1 MLNDEGNSGERW
13 KQQWI
18 QLAKKQLCTCST
30 LFLFISLPLFWTT
43 TMWNFQ
49 KLLSSMFYG
58 GNVVRVIVHFFFTAA
73 HFHLALMVA
82 SISHFFTTTTKFS
95 CCSPNKKCL
104 LCFFIWINSVL
115 CDSTKCGSQIT
126 DFIQASL
133 FRPKFELLQTVDFTK
148 WVTFCAISICVLPI
162 NHWKSDTFLDK
173 LVILQPFHFQPS
185 TVNLLY

>member
-1 MLNDEGNSGERW
+1 MVCSNKIWNRVMLNDEGNAGERW

-73 HFHLALMVA
+73 HFHLALVAA

-95 CCSPNKKCL
+95 CCSPNKKMSPLFFYL
-104 LCFFIWINSVL
+104 LLYISVTL
-115 CDSTKCGSQIT
+115 
-126 DFIQASL
+126 
-133 FRPKFELLQTVDFTK
+133 
-148 WVTFCAISICVLPI
+148 
-162 NHWKSDTFLDK
+162 FLDEFRWQHG
-173 LVILQPFHFQPS
+173 LHYNHPLQFDQLHAPIRTALS
-185 TVNLLY
+185 

>member
-1 MLNDEGNSGERW
+1 MVCSNKIWNRLMLNDEGNAGERW

-58 GNVVRVIVHFFFTAA
+58 GNVVHVIVHFFFTAA
-73 HFHLALMVA
+73 HFHLALVAA

-95 CCSPNKKCL
+95 CCSPNKKMSPLFFYL
-104 LCFFIWINSVL
+104 LLYISVTL
-115 CDSTKCGSQIT
+115 
-126 DFIQASL
+126 
-133 FRPKFELLQTVDFTK
+133 
-148 WVTFCAISICVLPI
+148 
-162 NHWKSDTFLDK
+162 FLDE
-173 LVILQPFHFQPS
+173 LRWQHGLYYNHPFQFDQLHAPIRTALS
-185 TVNLLY
+185 